1 MAEKADVSHFDLKQM
16 ENFRDFEVEPVY
28 KAAKK
33 HREVGDDSAGI
44 RPLGHLVDG
53 HTTPGNLDQSKQ
65 LLRIGRMVTEPL
77 VSGPSLI
84 ADVRTAAEAID
95 KLLGDQMALFK
106 ELKEALTETIE
117 KANKTKNKN
126 LDAIDAQTLLQT
138 FDEVDELTAGGT
150 GETDEED

>member
-1 MAEKADVSHFDLKQM
+1 MAGEKADVRHFDLKQM
-16 ENFRDFEVEPVY
+16 ENFRDFEVDPVY
-28 KAAKK
+28 KSAKK
-33 HREVGDDSAGI
+33 HHEVGDDTAGI

-53 HTTPGNLDQSKQ
+53 HTTPGNLDQKQQ
-65 LLRIGRMVTEPL
+65 LLRIGKMVTDPL

-84 ADVRTAAEAID
+84 EDVRTAAEAID
-95 KLLGDQMALFK
+95 KLLGDQIDLFK

-117 KANKTKNKN
+117 EANKTKNKN

-150 GETDEED
+150 DEES